1 MINDEEFDQEKAR
14 YDEQRAKNDELEKAR
29 WTRDADII
37 AKRTSQA
44 FETLNQS
51 LLQSEGATNALNQ
64 QVRLTTEQNKDIMES
79 AERLVNS
86 VSAVEKVL
94 NDIKADF
101 IHNLPND
108 LQEAYKQQ
116 ENMLQHH
123 FDEQFKNVKSNLDDS
138 LKPIKYIFVGMVVIA
153 FLMLVCCFFVA
164 K

>member
-1 MINDEEFDQEKAR
+1 MIEDEEFDQEKAR
-14 YDEQRAKNDELEKAR
+14 YEEQRAKNEELERAS
-29 WTRDADII
+29 WTGDADLI

-51 LLQSEGATNALNQ
+51 LLQAEGATNALNQ
-64 QVRLTTEQNKDIMES
+64 QVRLASEQNKEIMQS
-79 AERLVNS
+79 AEQLVTS
-86 VSAVEKVL
+86 VLDVEKVL
-94 NDIKADF
+94 NDIKMNF
-101 IHNLPND
+101 VQNLPNE

-123 FDEQFKNVKSNLDDS
+123 FEEQFKNVKRNLDDS

-153 FLMLVCCFFVA
+153 FVMIICCFLVA